1 LVAAHA
7 QAVCAATNLI
17 VKKLRRPDS
26 ADLAMEILPMPM
38 ITVKFSVPRVRPGL
52 IKEVARAVNKL
63 STEILKKNPTLTVVA
78 IDEVAADRWFIG
90 NKSLAEHELA
100 AFWLEIRIVES
111 TNTREQKSEFIA
123 ATFAKMC
130 ELIGPLHD
138 ESYVLVNEV
147 PGDAYGHSGVTQNE
161 RYFKGRLAPVRA
173 A

>member
-1 LVAAHA
+1 
-7 QAVCAATNLI
+7 
-17 VKKLRRPDS
+17 
-26 ADLAMEILPMPM
+26 MPM
-38 ITVKFSVPRVRPGL
+38 ITVKFSVPRARPGL
-52 IKEVARAVNKL
+52 SKEVAKAANKL
-63 STEILKKNPTLTVVA
+63 STDILKKNATLTAVA
-78 IDEVAADRWFIG
+78 IDQVAADHWFIG

-123 ATFAKMC
+123 ATFAKMA
-130 ELIGPLHD
+130 ELMGPLHD
-138 ESYVLVNEV
+138 ESYVCIYEL